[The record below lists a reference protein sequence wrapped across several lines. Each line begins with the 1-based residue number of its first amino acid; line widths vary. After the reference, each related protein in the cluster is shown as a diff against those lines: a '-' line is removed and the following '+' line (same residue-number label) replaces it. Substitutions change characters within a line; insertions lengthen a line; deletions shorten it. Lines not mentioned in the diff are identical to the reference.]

1 MSLASKMEIQPD
13 RQIVLTVYIITFVFG
28 FPANILALFTFI
40 KKVRQN
46 PTPVDILLL
55 NLTVSDL
62 LFLVFLPFR
71 MKEAA
76 EDMKWNMPYFLCP
89 MSGYIFYTTI
99 YNSTLF
105 LTAISVERYLG
116 VAFPIKYKLKRRPVY
131 AVIFGFVAWT
141 VSMAHISIVYI
152 MQYYDHING
161 TGINPTQRDTCY
173 MEFTPAQLEILLPVR
188 LELCIVLFCIPLL
201 ICAFCYINFV
211 RILSRL
217 PNITSNKRN
226 RAIGLAVGTMVV
238 FLICFGPYNISHLVG
253 YAEWKSPRWRR
264 IAELTS
270 TFNTCL
276 DPFIYYFSS
285 SALRSTFRHVMRR
298 MMDRLQQ
305 YCCCRAVYCPLL
317 NCGDDERTQS
327 SNDSSR

>member
-1 MSLASKMEIQPD
+1 MEIQPD
-13 RQIVLTVYIITFVFG
+13 RQLVLAVCIITFVFG

-71 MKEAA
+71 MKEAVD
-76 EDMKWNMPYFLCP
+76 DMKWNMPYFFCP
-89 MSGYIFYTTI
+89 LSGYIFYTTI

-116 VAFPIKYKLKRRPVY
+116 VAFPIKYKLKRRPFY
-131 AVIFGFVAWT
+131 AVVFGFVAWAI
-141 VSMAHISIVYI
+141 SMAHCSIVYI
-152 MQYYDHING
+152 MQYYDHTNKTAIE
-161 TGINPTQRDTCY
+161 PSERDTCY
-173 MEFTPAQLEILLPVR
+173 EEFTPAQLKILLPVR

-201 ICAFCYINFV
+201 ICSFCYINFI

-217 PNITSNKRN
+217 PNITAHKRY
-226 RAIGLAVGTMVV
+226 RAIGLAAGTMLV
-238 FLICFGPYNISHLVG
+238 FLVCFGPYNLSHVVG
-253 YAEWKSPRWRR
+253 FVYWRSPWWRK
-264 IAELTS
+264 IAVLTS
-270 TFNTCL
+270 TLNACM

-285 SALRSTFRHVMRR
+285 SALRSTFRHVMRS
-298 MMDRLQQ
+298 MVDRLHLW
-305 YCCCRAVYCPLL
+305 CCCRAVYCPLL
-317 NCGDDERTQS
+317 TCTDADERTQS